1 MTCLEFTFIQWQ
13 RLRTFPYMGTALVI
27 GVMIGYILA
36 IPPGPIGMAA
46 IRTGIRSGWIAA
58 VKLAIGAGLFDVIY
72 CALAMLATSAIVDI
86 LRDLENTTPLAT
98 VIFQLL
104 IVAVMIGFG
113 IMQMRERPIKP
124 NDHHENGAERPRN
137 MIEWFKSHGP
147 FFVGVGFAVANLAN
161 PTFVPSLAAM
171 TTFIQKLDWFQSTLG
186 NNLAFALG
194 FGVGN
199 TLWLFTLAR
208 LVIANRS
215 RMTPTFIQRIQQ
227 VTGVTLI
234 GFGTFYGLRVI
245 LVTKWAE
252 ILRFVLA
259 A

>member
-1 MTCLEFTFIQWQ
+1 
-13 RLRTFPYMGTALVI
+13 MGTAIILGIVI
-27 GVMIGYILA
+27 GYVLA

-58 VKLAIGAGLFDVIY
+58 VKLAIGAGLFDIIY
-72 CALAMLATSAIVDI
+72 CALAMVATSAIVDL
-86 LRDLENTTPLAT
+86 LRDLEQTTPLAT
-98 VIFQLL
+98 VIFQLT
-104 IVAVMIGFG
+104 IVGVMIVFG
-113 IMQMRERPIKP
+113 IMQMRERPIKHV
-124 NDHHENGAERPRN
+124 DENGHGSQKPRN
-137 MIEWFKSHGP
+137 IIEWFKSHGP

-171 TTFIQKLDWFQSTLG
+171 TTFIQKLGWFNNTMA
-186 NNLAFALG
+186 NNLSFALG
-194 FGVGN
+194 FGLGN

-215 RMTPTFIQRIQQ
+215 KMTPTFIQRIQQ

-252 ILRFVLA
+252 ILRFVIA